1 MAYLLMKPRR
11 EASLNPTSGFPLPH
25 AYPLSK
31 PNMCFNPGKRCK
43 LLFLKEKKTQEAH
56 EHEANLAVPLSRLP
70 FNRLIQA
77 PSPLC
82 PQPPGTP
89 AGCADSSFPRVAPL
103 RTRVLSAKL
112 GARPGAQPRRVF
124 PRPHPTSP
132 PANCAS
138 RRSTVPPPAS
148 PARRLCSPPLPVSAC
163 ALRANRVAAADWWP
177 RLSQS
182 EGGTSR

>member
-1 MAYLLMKPRR
+1 MLTPSPSPICVLTQERDANFYFSRRKKP
-11 EASLNPTSGFPLPH
+11 
-25 AYPLSK
+25 
-31 PNMCFNPGKRCK
+31 
-43 LLFLKEKKTQEAH
+43 QEAH
-56 EHEANLAVPLSRLP
+56 EHEANLAVPLSLLP

-77 PSPLC
+77 LRRSVRSLQG
-82 PQPPGTP
+82 PQ
-89 AGCADSSFPRVAPL
+89 RVARTAPFRMAPL

-112 GARPGAQPRRVF
+112 SAGPGAQPRRVF

-148 PARRLCSPPLPVSAC
+148 TARRLCSPPLPVSAC